1 MSEEVLSAKHV
12 MEYPYH
18 RSVGAVLGRFFT
30 SLQEQR
36 IEGARTA
43 AGRVIVPP
51 SEHDP
56 QTGEEIR
63 DLVEVGPAGTVV
75 SFTWVSEPRAK
86 QPLDHPFAY
95 ALILLDGADVPMLH
109 AVDARA
115 ESRMQNGMRVRPRW
129 ADEPVGGI
137 NDLAC
142 FEPE

>member
-12 MEYPYH
+12 IEYRYR
-18 RSVGAVLGRFFT
+18 RSVGPVLGSFFT
-30 SLQEQR
+30 SLQERR

-56 QTGEEIR
+56 QTGEAIR

-75 SFTWVSEPRAK
+75 GWTWVAEPREK
-86 QPLDHPFAY
+86 QPLGHPFAY

-109 AVDARA
+109 AVDAGD
-115 ESRMQNGMRVRPRW
+115 ESRMQNGVRVRPRW
-129 ADEPVGGI
+129 AEQPAGGI
-137 NDLAC
+137 HDLAC
-142 FEPE
+142 FELE